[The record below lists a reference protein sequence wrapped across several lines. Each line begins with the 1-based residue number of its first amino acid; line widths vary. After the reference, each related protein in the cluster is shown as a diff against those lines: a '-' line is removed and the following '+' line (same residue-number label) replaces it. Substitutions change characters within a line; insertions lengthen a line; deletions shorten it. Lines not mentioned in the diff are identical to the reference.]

1 MKILTERI
9 PAHRVQ
15 TGLLVL
21 ALPAGEPPPDVVA
34 VDQASG
40 GRLLAEARQRTDDPT
55 RRGSV
60 FVFQGHGLLA
70 AEAVA
75 LVGTGNDDPTAAPTW
90 RRLGG
95 QATTL
100 ARSHRLSRVAVSL
113 AVAPSG
119 VPRTNAAGAVA
130 EGVLLGLAGVRS
142 RRSKPEPTGPEEL
155 LLVGVG
161 HGPAVER
168 VLERARVVGESTWL
182 ARELISMPASELPPA
197 EFARRAQAAGKPVGL
212 EVRIHG
218 EPELRR
224 LGMNAILAVG
234 RGSEHPPCLIE
245 LIYRGGGKRR
255 RPLGARH
262 LAFVGK
268 GITFDSGGL
277 SLKTPSGMEIQK
289 RDMAGGAAVLGAMVA
304 IARLGLPLDVR
315 GLIPAAENMPDG
327 RAYRPG
333 DILTIFGGKTVEVR
347 NTDAEGRLVLADALA
362 WAAAGAGDPE
372 KPRFVVDLATLTGA
386 VSIALG
392 REVAALLGT
401 DRGLV
406 EDLLEIGRETD
417 ERSWELPL
425 VDEYLPGLRSDIADL
440 KNVGDGGAGTIFG
453 GLFLR
458 EFTGGLPWA
467 HLDIAGVAWA
477 DKARTGTPRGAAGFG
492 VRTLIA
498 LAERAANRRRR
509 PATGAGLSSPRAA
522 KASSRGP
529 SGRQR

>member
-1 MKILTERI
+1 MKILTERV
-9 PAHRVQ
+9 PAQRAQ

-21 ALPAGEPPPDVVA
+21 ALPAGDSPADVAA
-34 VDQASG
+34 VDHASG
-40 GRLLAEARQRTDDPT
+40 GRLLAEARQRLDDPT

-60 FVFQGHGLLA
+60 FVFQSHGMLA

-75 LVGTGNDDPTAAPTW
+75 LVGMGSDDLTAVSAW
-90 RRLGG
+90 RRLGA

-113 AVAPSG
+113 AAAPAG
-119 VPRTNAAGAVA
+119 AARTNAAGATA
-130 EGVLLGLAGVRS
+130 EGALLGLSGVRS
-142 RRSKPEPTGPEEL
+142 RRSKPEPAGPEEL

-161 HGPAVER
+161 PGPAVER
-168 VLERARVVGESTWL
+168 VLKRARAVGEATWL
-182 ARELISMPASELPPA
+182 ARDLIATPATELPPA
-197 EFARRAQAAGKPVGL
+197 EFARRAQAAARSVGL
-212 EVRIHG
+212 EVRVHG
-218 EPELRR
+218 EPELHR

-304 IARLGLPLDVR
+304 IARLGLPIDVR
-315 GLIPAAENMPDG
+315 GVIPAAENMPDG

-362 WAAAGAGDPE
+362 WVSAGAGEPE

-386 VSIALG
+386 VSVALG

-401 DRGLV
+401 DRGLIG
-406 EDLLEIGRETD
+406 DLLEIGRETD

-425 VDEYLPGLRSDIADL
+425 IDEYLPGLRSDIADL
-440 KNVGDGGAGTIFG
+440 KNTGDGGAGTIFG
-453 GLFLR
+453 ALFLR

-477 DKARTGTPRGAAGFG
+477 DKARACTPRGAAGFG
-492 VRTLIA
+492 VRTLVA
-498 LAERAANRRRR
+498 LAERAAHRRSRTATR
-509 PATGAGLSSPRAA
+509 ARVSPSPAARG
-522 KASSRGP
+522 SSRGP
-529 SGRQR
+529 SGRRR